1 MQISGRLVIVVMFA
15 LAFAMS
21 GGAWLYQYNYS
32 RRSAEFWGES
42 SRLIGKSP
50 ELQFLE
56 LAPLELPDDAEAAD
70 ESKAGEEAAVEAT
83 DGSKDEAKDEIVDP
97 DNLVAGRAV
106 TGYDDLRNE
115 KGLIHLRHIFIQDD
129 NFQWDARSREA
140 AGTERDWAYALRFV
154 EGPSEQVVLLR
165 RDFELLGKLSADGK
179 QVDVLPCPK
188 IAQPLQ
194 RYLTDVGAL
203 KPAAKAD
210 DKPVAAAEPAVR

>member
-1 MQISGRLVIVVMFA
+1 MQISGRLVIVVMFL

-56 LAPLELPDDAEAAD
+56 LASVPQD
-70 ESKAGEEAAVEAT
+70 
-83 DGSKDEAKDEIVDP
+83 DEADGADLE
-97 DNLVAGRAV
+97 NAVAGRAV
-106 TGYDDLRNE
+106 IAHHDLRNE

-129 NFQWDARSREA
+129 NFLWDARSREPV
-140 AGTERDWAYALRFV
+140 TSDRDWAYALRFV
-154 EGPSEQVVLLR
+154 EGPSEQMVLLDR
-165 RDFELLGKLSADGK
+165 GFQLMGKLSAEGG
-179 QVDVLPCPK
+179 QVDVLPCPR
-188 IAQPLQ
+188 IAGPLQ

-203 KPAAKAD
+203 KPVAKAG
-210 DKPVAAAEPAVR
+210 DKPAAPDAAR